1 MNGDI
6 VMSKFHFLK
15 YNDEEVIVNSES
27 DAGCRNPIIGIE
39 NGVKHVI
46 TGNINHVV
54 SDGRE
59 IEIGDV
65 VYFYCYG
72 DKRTAAGRNGI
83 YGRGLVLDILTAS
96 KLDNED
102 GNGKLAFALVR
113 LDADIDINKK
123 PLLSYDDGIDYL
135 HYIVTTKSDEH
146 NFGHCILEEQE
157 VDLIEKG
164 IAENHPN
171 INK

>member
-1 MNGDI
+1 
-6 VMSKFHFLK
+6 MSKFHFLK
-15 YNDEEVIVNSES
+15 YNDEEIVENSES
-27 DAGCRNPIIGIE
+27 NAGCRNPIIGIE

-46 TGNINHVV
+46 TGNINHLVR
-54 SDGRE
+54 DGYE

-72 DKRTAAGRNGI
+72 DKRTTAGRNGI

-102 GNGKLAFALVR
+102 GNGNLAFALVR
-113 LDADIDINKK
+113 LDADIHADKN

-135 HYIVTTKSDEH
+135 HYIITTKCEEH
-146 NFGHCILEEQE
+146 NFDHCILEEHE

-164 IAENHPN
+164 IAEHNPN